1 MEEYDSAKFYYN
13 KSLEYAGEDSSG
25 FTDGIIW
32 NLARI
37 KIAEKNFSE
46 SIIDLNSCLDF
57 FQNVQQD
64 TFEVIFVLQELLI
77 PLKRLNKINE
87 LIIHVNSIDS
97 YMINYQLGNRDK
109 MILYFSMFKA
119 LKNIKDDEAE
129 QYKKLAIANMN
140 MYLETFNK
148 ARDKEN
154 IKLNSKV
161 VKEIIEYQN
170 TIIN

>member
-13 KSLEYAGEDSSG
+13 KSLEYAREDSSR

-37 KIAEKNFSE
+37 KIAEKKFSE

-64 TFEVIFVLQELLI
+64 TLEVIFVLQELLI
-77 PLKRLNKINE
+77 PLKQLNKIDE

-97 YMINYQLGNRDK
+97 YMMNYQLGNRDK

-119 LKNIKDDEAE
+119 LKNIKDDKSE

-140 MYLETFNK
+140 MYLETFKK